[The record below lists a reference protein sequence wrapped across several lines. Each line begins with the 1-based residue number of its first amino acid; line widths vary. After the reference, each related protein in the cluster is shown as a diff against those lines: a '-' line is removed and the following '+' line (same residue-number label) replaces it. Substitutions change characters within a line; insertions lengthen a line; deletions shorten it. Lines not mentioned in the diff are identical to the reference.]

1 MVRFRFG
8 EEGEIG
14 VRARRACEG
23 RRRRRRASEVGG
35 GRAIEADDAL
45 FWRRRDGGGVDVET
59 NRAEE
64 VTMLLE

>member
-1 MVRFRFG
+1 MQYHFLGCG

-14 VRARRACEG
+14 VRARR
-23 RRRRRRASEVGG
+23 RRRASEVGD
-35 GRAIEADDAL
+35 GRAIVADDAL
-45 FWRRRDGGGVDVET
+45 FWRRRDVET